1 MAGPSNG
8 VSTALDS
15 LLARFGEMV
24 RRVGLRHRLYP
35 DEVDEVL
42 QEMRVRLWRA
52 HGTGE
57 QIAAVSASYVYRTA
71 LTAALGVIRRRRSR
85 WSSTDPEMIDSLAD
99 ADALGTHTEDPSS
112 RVELSDLAA
121 HVARAIDDLPPARQA
136 AVRLH
141 LSGYGRREIAE
152 LMRWSDGRTRNLL
165 YRGLSDLRDVLAGL
179 GVSVE
184 ADVS

>member
-1 MAGPSNG
+1 MSSPANS
-8 VSTALDS
+8 VSTALES
-15 LLARFGEMV
+15 LLTRFGEMV
-24 RRVGLRHRLYP
+24 RHVGARHRLST

-85 WSSTDPEMIDSLAD
+85 WNSTEPEMIDSIVE
-99 ADALGTHTEDPSS
+99 ADALGTKAEDPSS

-121 HVARAIDDLPPARQA
+121 RVARAIDDLPPARQA

-152 LMRWSDGRTRNLL
+152 LMRWSEGRTRNLL
-165 YRGLSDLRDVLAGL
+165 SRGLSDLREVLSGL
-179 GVSVE
+179 GVNVE